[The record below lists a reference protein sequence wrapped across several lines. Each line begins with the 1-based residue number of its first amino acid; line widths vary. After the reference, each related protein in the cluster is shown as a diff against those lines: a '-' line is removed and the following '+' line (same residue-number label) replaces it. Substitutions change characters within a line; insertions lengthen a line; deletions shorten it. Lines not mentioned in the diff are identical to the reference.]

1 MSTIT
6 RRRFHQ
12 LATGTVGIALLP
24 DAQAQQPKRKR
35 IIVAGAG
42 IGGLCCAYELMER
55 GHDVV
60 VIEASRRTG
69 GHVKTI
75 HDPLPDG
82 LYADVGAEH
91 FTKPGYT
98 MYWKYVEKFNLPA
111 MPWKRREN
119 MYRKIDGHWRTEAEL
134 QDKAVLKQFGFNS
147 REIDHIIEHGWTEL
161 SSLYLEPHLT
171 KFKDEYQ
178 PFGVGLDDLDHK
190 LLGDVLAGSGASEAA
205 LRFIGASKRST
216 PGQPPSSNE
225 TSALFRLWQAAII
238 RLRGLPS
245 FKREVFHLKG
255 GNQLLPDTFAAKLGD
270 RVKLNC
276 PIEKIERG
284 DGSVTVH
291 FTEKEK
297 HQTLTADV
305 LVIALSP
312 MVLPKITITPDWPT
326 AKKLALQNTVMGM
339 QSRVLL
345 VAKTPFW
352 KGDVPSINLETGD
365 NRMGLVYE
373 TADDVEGESCVLMGS
388 GRPAQ
393 TPEEALDAFRSFYP
407 GKAKDT
413 IVQSYVHE
421 WWKEEPYAFGCE
433 RHPFPFGQLAKVW
446 PHLIE
451 PVGNIHFVGAAYD
464 NLPWG
469 MDAATRTANRVAEA
483 IHAT

>member
-1 MSTIT
+1 MK

-12 LATGTVGIALLP
+12 LTAGIASTALLP
-24 DAQAQQPKRKR
+24 DTQAQQPAKKKR

-55 GHDVV
+55 GHEVV

-75 HDPLPDG
+75 RDPLPDG

-98 MYWKYVEKFNLPA
+98 MYWKYVEKFKLPVL
-111 MPWKRREN
+111 PWQRREN
-119 MYRKIDGHWRTEAEL
+119 MYRKIDGQWRTEAEL
-134 QDKAVLKQFGFNS
+134 QDPAVLQQFGFNA
-147 REIDHIIEHGWTEL
+147 REIDYIVAHGWTEL
-161 SSLYLEPHLT
+161 SALYLDPYLA

-178 PFGVGLDDLDHK
+178 PFGVGLDDLDHQ
-190 LLGDVLAGSGASEAA
+190 LMGDVLAGSGASVAA

-216 PGQPPSSNE
+216 PDQPPTRDD
-225 TSALFRLWQAAII
+225 TSALFRLWQAAIVK
-238 RLRGLPS
+238 LRGLPV
-245 FKREVFHLKG
+245 FKREVFHLQG

-276 PIEKIERG
+276 PIDKIERG
-284 DGSVTVH
+284 TGSVTVH
-291 FTEKEK
+291 FTE
-297 HQTLTADV
+297 QGQPQSLIADV

-312 MVLPKITITPDWPT
+312 MVLPKITITPGWPA
-326 AKKLALQNTVMGM
+326 AKQQALQNTVIGM

-352 KGDVPSINLETGD
+352 RGDVPSINFESGD
-365 NRMGLVYE
+365 NRMSLVYE
-373 TADDVEGESCVLMGS
+373 TADDVAGESCVLMGS
-388 GRPAQ
+388 GRPSQ
-393 TPEEALDAFRSFYP
+393 TPEETLAAFRSFYP

-413 IVQSYVHE
+413 IIQSYVHE
-421 WWKEEPYAFGCE
+421 WWKEEPYALGCE
-433 RHPFPFGQLAKVW
+433 RQPFPFGQLAKVW
-446 PHLIE
+446 PQLIE

-483 IHAT
+483 IHAA